1 MNDQQRIQLQNM
13 ISKHNVSDQTDL
25 IRQLQHSRLI
35 RDDVNKLVK
44 IVQAHYIENDETSAE
59 KIKEEGVQQCSFL
72 FRFYT
77 DIFNKIRTREI
88 NLEFLYRALFVLE
101 KIENNEVGQHEA
113 SFEVGMILK
122 EMYLD
127 SAVRKAD
134 KLNNNIRNENNDNNN
149 SNNNNDNT
157 HMALGEQEKHVEKEE
172 IKDITWAV
180 FKKQKLKLLKK
191 MNNKKQPSTTN
202 I

>member
-13 ISKHNVSDQTDL
+13 INKHNVSDQTDL

-44 IVQAHYIENDETSAE
+44 IVEAHYIENDETSAE

-113 SFEVGMILK
+113 SYEVGMILK

-134 KLNNNIRNENNDNNN
+134 KLNHNHDDNNN
-149 SNNNNDNT
+149 ENNDNT
-157 HMALGEQEKHVEKEE
+157 HMAVGEEKHVEKEE

-191 MNNKKQPSTTN
+191 MNNKKQHSTTN